1 LLSQEHLLHLQT
13 QLHHLKHENEKSIK
27 QLKGN
32 NKKILD
38 DQATELSTTDN
49 HPGDLG
55 TELFDLERDRA
66 LIDSITYEQ
75 RKIDDALAAMQD
87 GTYGICKVCHKD
99 IPYDRLQAVPMT
111 SYCIQHAINAD
122 VLGDGSQRNVII
134 SPPILDH
141 DEYYTEFSEDF
152 MDPLLEFANG
162 DQSANNEESMEVIDN
177 SVGVDMEGNVTV
189 FKTRELEQYERDL
202 DDDEIDYLY
211 GMLPDGDYE
220 DNF

>member
-1 LLSQEHLLHLQT
+1 MLSHEHLQYLES
-13 QLHHLKHENEKSIK
+13 QLHYLKQENEKSMK
-27 QLKGN
+27 QLREN
-32 NKKILD
+32 NKQILD
-38 DQATELSTTDN
+38 DQITELSSTDN

-55 TELFDLERDRA
+55 TELFSLERDWA

-75 RKIDDALAAMQD
+75 RKIEDALAAIQK

-99 IPYDRLQAVPMT
+99 IPYERLQAVPMT
-111 SYCIQHAINAD
+111 SYCIEHAINAD
-122 VLGDGSQRNVII
+122 VLGDGSQRNVIV

-152 MDPLLEFANG
+152 IDPLLEFANE
-162 DQSANNEESMEVIDN
+162 DQSANNEELMEVIDN
-177 SVGVDMEGNVTV
+177 SVGVDMYGNVTIY
-189 FKTRELEQYERDL
+189 KTRELEQYERDL

-211 GMLPDGDYE
+211 GTLPDCDYE